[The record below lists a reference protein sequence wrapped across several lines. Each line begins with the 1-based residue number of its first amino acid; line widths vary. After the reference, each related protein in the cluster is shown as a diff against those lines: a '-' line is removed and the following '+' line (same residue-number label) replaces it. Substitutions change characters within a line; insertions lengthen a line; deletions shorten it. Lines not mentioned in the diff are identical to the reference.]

1 MMTYWHKCNV
11 WSTSSTNSIPMMTT
25 SLFLTMLA
33 HTWSEQRM
41 LSLPAICLRALNIG
55 WWRPRSA
62 VRTAKSCIT
71 QMANWLRYAFP
82 WAMHALQM
90 APPRP
95 PHTSRFIQGH
105 GCHSWR
111 MQHPCRMC
119 WLQVPKGSQWWIWL
133 CCCQHILFN
142 EPDFVNVP
150 SLLSSLCAE
159 TVSQPSSSPN
169 FLPNSIPLS
178 NVGDMQ
184 SGFIVNSH
192 LHQPLKMSSKML
204 KRHLLLSLWNAFRS
218 ELTLS
223 TPPCIALTVS
233 TGSKIGLSIMRIV
246 TRKVLMA
253 VKLLGH
259 AVVSAI

>member
-184 SGFIVNSH
+184 SGFIVNSPHWAMLGICKVDLLWIPTFISHWRCHQKCSKGTCFCPSGMHSEVSLPYPPH
-192 LHQPLKMSSKML
+192 L
-204 KRHLLLSLWNAFRS
+204 
-218 ELTLS
+218 
-223 TPPCIALTVS
+223 ALPWQ
-233 TGSKIGLSIMRIV
+233 
-246 TRKVLMA
+246 
-253 VKLLGH
+253 
-259 AVVSAI
+259 SAQVPK